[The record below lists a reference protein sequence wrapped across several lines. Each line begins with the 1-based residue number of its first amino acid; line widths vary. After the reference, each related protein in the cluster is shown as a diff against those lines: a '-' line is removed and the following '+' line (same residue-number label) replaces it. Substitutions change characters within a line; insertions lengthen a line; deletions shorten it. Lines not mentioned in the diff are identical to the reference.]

1 MKNAYASLLLISC
14 LACTSA
20 PPKGGSE
27 VMRIQREMEDALRN
41 GLLDRWYPES
51 LDREYGGF
59 LSAFTFD
66 FKPTGEQD
74 KMIVSQARHVWNNA
88 KAMQLY
94 PDNRAYAE
102 SAEHGFTFLRNVMW
116 DSVYGGFHTLV
127 SRSGTVK
134 SSSREE
140 KTAYGNAF
148 GIYACA
154 AYAAASGDTSALGL
168 AKKAFMWLERNSH
181 DPERKGYYQHMT
193 RSGGIIGR
201 DASVQSTAETGFKD
215 QNSSIHLLEAFT
227 ELYQVWP
234 DRLVAERLEE
244 MLLLIRDRIV
254 QPQGYMALFF
264 TFDWTPVSY
273 RDSSVATVKRHL
285 NLDHVSFGH
294 DVETAYLLL
303 EAAHVLGKHDDD
315 TTHVIAKKMV
325 DHALEN
331 GWDTETGG
339 FYDAGYYFPD
349 STGITIMNDT
359 KNWWTQAEGLNTLL
373 MMADLYPDDEQ
384 DYYGKF
390 RTLWNYTN
398 EYLIDHE
405 NGEWYAGGLDK
416 EPRQKSA
423 MKGHIWKAAYHQ
435 VRSLMNCIE
444 RLDHRPDQ

>member
-1 MKNAYASLLLISC
+1 MKSACASLLLILC
-14 LACTSA
+14 LACTSKA
-20 PPKGGSE
+20 PDGENE
-27 VMRIQREMEDALRN
+27 VGRIRQEMEEALGK
-41 GLLDRWYPES
+41 GLLERWYPRAI
-51 LDREYGGF
+51 DREYGGF

-88 KAMQLY
+88 KAIKLY
-94 PDNRAYAE
+94 PDNPAYAE
-102 SAEHGFTFLRNVMW
+102 SAKHGFAFLRDVMW

-134 SSSREE
+134 SNPREE
-140 KTAYGNAF
+140 KTAYGNSF

-154 AYAAASGDTSALGL
+154 AYAAASGDTSALSL
-168 AKKAFMWLERNSH
+168 AKKAFMWLEKYSH
-181 DPERKGYYQHMT
+181 DPELKGYYQHMT
-193 RSGGIIGR
+193 RSGGVIRR
-201 DASVQSTAETGFKD
+201 DAGIQSTAETGYKD

-234 DRLVAERLEE
+234 DPLVAERLEE
-244 MLLLIRDRIV
+244 MLLLIRDKIV
-254 QPQGYMALFF
+254 QPAGYMTLFF
-264 TFDWTPVSY
+264 TPDWTPVSY
-273 RDSSVATVKRHL
+273 RDSSVATIRRHL

-303 EAAHVLGKHDDD
+303 EAAHVLGKHNDD
-315 TTHVIAKKMV
+315 TTREIAKSMV
-325 DHALEN
+325 DHSLEN
-331 GWDTETGG
+331 GWDSETGG

-349 STGITIMNDT
+349 SIGITIMHDT

-390 RTLWNYTN
+390 KTLWNYAN
-398 EYLIDHE
+398 DYLIDHE

-416 EPRQKSA
+416 EPDQKSA
-423 MKGHIWKAAYHQ
+423 MKGHIWKAGYHQ

-444 RLDHRPDQ
+444 RLERRTGR